1 MNYKWWFVGMLAL
14 WVATIAAVGYLFVK
28 GWTVQEVSDSRTAV
42 VLTKAEQNQILAE
55 MRQLLKAVHGV
66 LDGVV
71 AQDLTRAGQAARA
84 AGMAMAADV
93 NPLLMAKLPL
103 TFKAMGMSIHRDFDG
118 LADGIQSGE
127 RGEQALKRLSDLTG
141 RCAACHDL
149 YRFST
154 AP

>member
-1 MNYKWWFVGMLAL
+1 MRFKAWFVGMLVL

-71 AQDLTRAGQAARA
+71 AQDLNRAGQAARG

-141 RCAACHDL
+141 RCAACHEL
-149 YRFST
+149 YRFSLS
-154 AP
+154 P